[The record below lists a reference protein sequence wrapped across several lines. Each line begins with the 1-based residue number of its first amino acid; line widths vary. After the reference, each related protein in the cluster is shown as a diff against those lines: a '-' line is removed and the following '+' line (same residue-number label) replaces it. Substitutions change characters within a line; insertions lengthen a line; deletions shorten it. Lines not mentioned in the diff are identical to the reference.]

1 MDEARPV
8 ECGQLPEVAPSVL
21 SGGILYSKRD
31 SMAQGHTSLMAK
43 KGRSSYN
50 ILIIGV
56 INQ

>member
-8 ECGQLPEVAPSVL
+8 ECGHTLQNRTFVF
-21 SGGILYSKRD
+21 SGGILYSKWY
-31 SMAQGHTSLMAK
+31 SMAEGHTSLMAK